1 MTQDLVN
8 YEAGIQAG
16 ELAMARKLFL
26 IIEVAAWI
34 LFIILVG
41 RWAGPR
47 DVPYEPWS
55 LLCGGVG
62 CGLELYR
69 GYTSKRSAG
78 AQREPRRRW
87 RVTISG
93 LLGLIALLAVLFA
106 QVSESFRR
114 EVIRLARMESG
125 RREAIKIATE
135 RAGRLFPWAR
145 QQDFA
150 VDAQRVAPE
159 GTWMVVF
166 TPKSGARA
174 NTYRVHI
181 REDRNTER
189 GILYPPVMRKGRSPI
204 KALAVNEVLG
214 RLEAPSDHAVH

>member
-1 MTQDLVN
+1 MTQDLAN
-8 YEAGIQAG
+8 YEEGIQEG
-16 ELAMARKLFL
+16 ELAVTRKAFL
-26 IIEVAAWI
+26 IIEVAAWT
-34 LFIILVG
+34 LFMILVA
-41 RWAGPR
+41 RWAGTR
-47 DVPYEPWS
+47 NVSYELWS

-69 GYTSKRSAG
+69 GSTWKKSAG
-78 AQREPRRRW
+78 AQMEPRRRW

-106 QVSESFRR
+106 QVDESFWR
-114 EVIRLARMESG
+114 EAIRLARMESG
-125 RREAIKIATE
+125 RRDSIKIAME

-145 QQDFA
+145 LQDFT
-150 VDAQRVAPE
+150 VDAQRVVPD

-174 NTYRVHI
+174 NTYEVHI
-181 REDRNTER
+181 RQDRITER

-204 KALAVNEVLG
+204 KALAVNDVLG
-214 RLEAPSDHAVH
+214 SLGAAPDHTVH

>member
-1 MTQDLVN
+1 MTQDRAN
-8 YEAGIQAG
+8 HEAGIQTG
-16 ELAMARKLFL
+16 ESAMTRKVFL
-26 IIEVAAWI
+26 ITEVAAWT
-34 LFIILVG
+34 LFIILVA
-41 RWAGPR
+41 RWAGTR

-62 CGLELYR
+62 CGLELCR
-69 GYTSKRSAG
+69 GYTWKKSAG
-78 AQREPRRRW
+78 AQRDPRCRW
-87 RVTISG
+87 RVTISR

-114 EVIRLARMESG
+114 EAIRLARMESA

-145 QQDFA
+145 LQDFA
-150 VDAQRVAPE
+150 VDAKRVLPD

-166 TPKSGARA
+166 TPKSGACA

-181 REDRNTER
+181 REDRITER
-189 GILYPPVMRKGRSPI
+189 GILYPPVMKKGRSPI

-214 RLEAPSDHAVH
+214 RLDAPSDHAVR